1 MRIGVDFRAMQMGH
15 ELRGIGE
22 VLRSAC
28 AELDNRLPS
37 TDEIVAFTDTRGD
50 SVATL
55 LDTIFSSGRTT
66 SEVGLP
72 YTRRRE
78 KWRRLFD
85 SLSPVQTEA
94 IQQSCDVLLQFD
106 PLLGAAYVV
115 PTVVVVHDQ
124 IPLVLGDRYPH
135 IYWPHLGPAL
145 RAGMAPRVAA
155 DRAARR
161 TLYERALSRALRRAS
176 RVIANSAYTAG
187 TTEAFAREH
196 GIADL
201 RDRMEV
207 TLLGHRPPDTAPVS
221 LGVMDQARLEGL
233 GLTEERFLLFVGG
246 ADDRRRIDWLVA
258 AFNDLRARGFEGKL
272 VLAGDT
278 FITVDTIGNARAR
291 EAVATSSYRD
301 DICLL
306 GYVNHDERT
315 WLYRHAAAF
324 AFPSEMEGFGLPVLE
339 SLAHGCPVVAF
350 DNSSLPEVAGP
361 NALLV
366 DAGWRPLARGIDE
379 VLRRSDEDKAADA
392 AAGQAWAEGFTWDP
406 MATALAEAIDAQR

>member
-1 MRIGVDFRAMQMGH
+1 MRIGIDFRAMQIGH

-28 AELDNRLPS
+28 AELDGRLPPK
-37 TDEIVAFTDTRGD
+37 DEIVAFVDPRGV
-50 SVATL
+50 SVAEL
-55 LDTIFSSGRTT
+55 LDSIFSSGRTT

-85 SLSPVQTEA
+85 SLSPVQTAA
-94 IQQSCDVLLQFD
+94 IERSCDMLLQFD
-106 PLLGAAYVV
+106 PLLGVTEIV

-135 IYWPHLGPAL
+135 IYWPHLSPAL
-145 RAGMAPRVAA
+145 RSGMAPRVAA

-161 TLYERALSRALRRAS
+161 QLYERALGRALRRS
-176 RVIANSAYTAG
+176 RRVITNSAHTAS
-187 TTEAFAREH
+187 TTAAFAREH
-196 GIADL
+196 GISDL
-201 RDRMEV
+201 DTRMEV
-207 TLLGHRPPDTAPVS
+207 ALLGHRPPDRAPVT
-221 LGVMDQARLEGL
+221 LGVMDRARLDGL
-233 GLTEERFLLFVGG
+233 GLTDGRFLLFVGG

-258 AFNDLRARGFEGKL
+258 AFNDLRARGVECKL
-272 VLAGDT
+272 ALAGDT
-278 FITVDTIGNARAR
+278 FITVDTIGSAQAR
-291 EAVATSSYRD
+291 EAVAASSYRD

-306 GYVNHDERT
+306 GYVSGDERT
-315 WLYRHAAAF
+315 WLYRHAAVF

-339 SLAHGCPVVAF
+339 SLAHGSPVVAF

-366 DAGWRPLARGIDE
+366 EEGWRPLARGIE
-379 VLRRSDEDKAADA
+379 QVLRRSDAATADGA
-392 AAGQAWAEGFTWDP
+392 AAGRAWAARFTWDP
-406 MATALAEAIDAQR
+406 MASALEAAIDAER

>member
-1 MRIGVDFRAMQMGH
+1 MRIGIDFRAMQMGH

-28 AELDNRLPS
+28 AELDKRLPS
-37 TDEIVAFTDTRGD
+37 ADEIVAFTDPRGD
-50 SVATL
+50 SVAGL
-55 LDTIFSSGRTT
+55 LDTIFASGRAT

-72 YTRRRE
+72 FTRRRE

-106 PLLGAAYVV
+106 PLLGATEII

-135 IYWPHLGPAL
+135 IYWPHLGAAL

-176 RVIANSAYTAG
+176 RVIANSAHTAG
-187 TTEAFAREH
+187 TTQSFALEH

-201 RDRMEV
+201 PERMEV
-207 TLLGHRPPDTAPVS
+207 ALLGHRPPDTAPVL
-221 LGVMDQARLEGL
+221 LGVMDRARFEGL
-233 GLTEERFLLFVGG
+233 GLTEHPFLLFIGG

-258 AFNDLRARGFEGKL
+258 AFNDLRARETECKL
-272 VLAGDT
+272 ALAGDT
-278 FITVDTIGNARAR
+278 FATVDTIGNARAR
-291 EAVATSSYRD
+291 EAVDASSYRD

-306 GYVNHDERT
+306 GYLNNDERT
-315 WLYRHAAAF
+315 WLYRHAEVF

-339 SLAHGCPVVAF
+339 ALAHGCPVVAF

-366 DAGWRPLARGIDE
+366 PEGWRHLARGIDRQ
-379 VLRRSDEDKAADA
+379 LHRGDDDKATGA

-406 MATALAEAIDAQR
+406 MADALVRAIDAHR